1 MIPDLTPTEIES
13 IDIGSYT
20 EEQFF
25 NDIARVTEYQA
36 DPELVSTLVQNAF
49 PTIKWMRESGVR
61 FALMFGRQ
69 AFKVD
74 GKYRFWGGLIVESV
88 GAGVGLVDDLFKA
101 AEAHGVEVW
110 YGARAVQLLT
120 DDDGAVAG
128 VRVRRNQKHI
138 DVPARAVVLAA
149 GGFEANPKMRAQYL
163 GKDWD
168 LAKVR
173 GTRFNTG
180 DGINMALAIGA
191 QPYGHWSGCHS
202 VAWDYNAPPYGDR
215 KIADLFQ
222 KHSYPFGVMVNKY
235 GRRFVDEGAD
245 YRNYTYAKYGAEILK
260 QPERIAFQ
268 IFDQKVLHLLRD
280 EYRIPEVTKVE
291 ADTLEELA
299 EKLGI
304 DKEGFV
310 RTIAEFNAAV
320 QDGVFNPS
328 IKDGK
333 CTKGITPPKSNWA
346 LPIDTPPFVG
356 YAVTCGIT
364 FTFGGLRI
372 TPNAEVL
379 DTEGDVIRGLFA
391 CGELVGGLFYHN
403 YPGGTGLTSGA
414 VFGKIAGK
422 MAARRARQQGPAA

>member
-1 MIPDLTPTEIES
+1 PPNPHHRRQIFHHH
-13 IDIGSYT
+13 G
-20 EEQFF
+20 
-25 NDIARVTEYQA
+25 
-36 DPELVSTLVQNAF
+36 
-49 PTIKWMRESGVR
+49 
-61 FALMFGRQ
+61 GR
-69 AFKVD
+69 
-74 GKYRFWGGLIVESV
+74 
-88 GAGVGLVDDLFKA
+88 
-101 AEAHGVEVW
+101 
-110 YGARAVQLLT
+110 
-120 DDDGAVAG
+120 
-128 VRVRRNQKHI
+128 
-138 DVPARAVVLAA
+138 
-149 GGFEANPKMRAQYL
+149 YL
-163 GKDWD
+163 
-168 LAKVR
+168 
-173 GTRFNTG
+173 
-180 DGINMALAIGA
+180 
-191 QPYGHWSGCHS
+191 
-202 VAWDYNAPPYGDR
+202 
-215 KIADLFQ
+215 
-222 KHSYPFGVMVNKY
+222 
-235 GRRFVDEGAD
+235 DEGAD

>member
-1 MIPDLTPTEIES
+1 
-13 IDIGSYT
+13 
-20 EEQFF
+20 
-25 NDIARVTEYQA
+25 
-36 DPELVSTLVQNAF
+36 
-49 PTIKWMRESGVR
+49 
-61 FALMFGRQ
+61 
-69 AFKVD
+69 
-74 GKYRFWGGLIVESV
+74 
-88 GAGVGLVDDLFKA
+88 
-101 AEAHGVEVW
+101 
-110 YGARAVQLLT
+110 
-120 DDDGAVAG
+120 
-128 VRVRRNQKHI
+128 
-138 DVPARAVVLAA
+138 
-149 GGFEANPKMRAQYL
+149 
-163 GKDWD
+163 DWD

-346 LPIDTPPFVG
+346 LPIDPRP
-356 YAVTCGIT
+356 
-364 FTFGGLRI
+364 
-372 TPNAEVL
+372 
-379 DTEGDVIRGLFA
+379 
-391 CGELVGGLFYHN
+391 
-403 YPGGTGLTSGA
+403 S
-414 VFGKIAGK
+414 
-422 MAARRARQQGPAA
+422 